1 VLVLKVVILDA
12 TQNHKADTYRA
23 EKIICEL
30 KKKDIDTTVVNIGA
44 LNMLP
49 CFGCEGCLRKTP
61 GRCIMKDDTEKF
73 MAPIANS
80 NCMIGITDV
89 RYGGY
94 SSQYKIV
101 VDKFAL
107 LGSPYYGMKN
117 GKLLHRK
124 RYQGLSAYYVLGLGS
139 KLPQDEADNFHRLV
153 KRNAMNMYID
163 QYGSFITD
171 EKDMDRMVKKLVG
184 KVIENDK

>member
-1 VLVLKVVILDA
+1 MKVVILDA

-124 RYQGLSAYYVLGLGS
+124 RYPNLRAYYVIGLG
-139 KLPQDEADNFHRLV
+139 KELPEDEANNFRLLV
-153 KRNAMNMYID
+153 KRNAMNMNID
-163 QYGSFITD
+163 QYGCFITD
-171 EKDMDRMVKKLVG
+171 GEDAVSLTKKLVG
-184 KVIENDK
+184 NVIENG